1 MQLKHKQQPCFA
13 ALVHLRRR
21 PTENKRPAYRRFA
34 TKPAKLAAR
43 KCNSAPTLHFGR
55 ENRHSPL
62 RFDKILYFFSL
73 FIVPNGCHGAALP
86 PSGAPES
93 RLVPPPSPRIPRQV
107 LNVSSMH
114 WTRGGNGGEEGTSR
128 AQALKIWLQW
138 LHMAELSLCSALL
151 AGRLAA
157 HRRQSIK
164 MRWILNKFHFLLE
177 NEKCFVQMHTLS
189 GYECKSLQNGF
200 FHFINAIFSLTPR
213 CLRFFWIFFTCD
225 AFVFSGNRNRSS
237 RKGGGKTCVFL
248 KK

>member
-21 PTENKRPAYRRFA
+21 PTENKRPAYRLFA

-43 KCNSAPTLHFGR
+43 KCISAPTLHFGR
-55 ENRHSPL
+55 ENTHSPS

-73 FIVPNGCHGAALP
+73 FIVPNGCDGAAPP

-93 RLVPPPSPRIPRQV
+93 RLVPPPSPRLPRQV

-138 LHMAELSLCSALL
+138 LHMAELSLCSPLFV
-151 AGRLAA
+151 
-157 HRRQSIK
+157 HRRTISSLQSIK
-164 MRWILNKFHFLLE
+164 MSWI
-177 NEKCFVQMHTLS
+177 
-189 GYECKSLQNGF
+189 
-200 FHFINAIFSLTPR
+200 
-213 CLRFFWIFFTCD
+213 
-225 AFVFSGNRNRSS
+225 
-237 RKGGGKTCVFL
+237 
-248 KK
+248 